1 MASTRLGDGVTGDAE
16 LIAAVRTG
24 DAASFGTLYER
35 HAGAA
40 FVVARQYTDSHA
52 DADDVVADAFTAVH
66 GALQRGNGPESA
78 FRAYLFTVVRRTAA
92 DRREK
97 ARRVE
102 PTGDLATLERGT
114 AWAGTAEEPALEGFE
129 RGVVSRAFHSLP
141 ERWQAVLWHSEV
153 EGLSPAQIAPI
164 LGLTAN
170 GVAALAYRAREGLR
184 QAYLQQHL
192 QDPLD
197 EGCRAVS
204 GKLGAYVRGGL
215 GTRENGQVEK
225 HLDGC
230 GDCRA
235 LVLEL
240 GDVNHGMRA
249 VIAPLVLGIVG
260 LGALAH
266 VLPVGG
272 GLAAGAA
279 ALGTGAGAAGGAGGA
294 AGAGGAGGAGAATG
308 TAAATGT
315 TAAVSATAGTAA
327 AGGVA
332 ALISSIPLGAV
343 AVAAGTVA
351 VAAIAAVGIYGLT
364 RGTDEPEALP
374 APSVSVP
381 AESPTPTPSTSVV
394 PEPTPTPT
402 PSPTD
407 VPDLDESGALLADE
421 PQDGTPRVRT
431 QPRDTDDEAPADDPT
446 PPPAPAPA
454 DVDVVLPDGGLV
466 LAAGL
471 AGQEL
476 AFGVQNTGG
485 TAATNLVAEVTLPV
499 GVSVDGIAGA
509 ELEGLTPGRFAVTAA
524 GGWVCAPGTGTGLV
538 SCTLATLPPSSVA
551 RLALRVSIDEAYD
564 GMDAAVG
571 LRVAGGGIQYR
582 PAPFPLRIQAA
593 PARLAL
599 RSTPAS
605 VALLSGRSTQLDLDL
620 ANVGGSPV
628 GPTPA
633 TATLQLPRGV
643 SWAPVAGSAWECADS
658 ATGVTCQA
666 DRVGARTAVPLSL
679 LLTAD
684 EPGAVGARSIG
695 LDLRPTGV
703 RTPEHL
709 EVPFTVQRPTRLGL
723 TGDVG
728 TTLARGRASSVA
740 LAVSNLGDVQAPG
753 LVARLTRPAGTA
765 WPATPVDGWT
775 CGPTDAVEISC
786 THDVL
791 PGGASVPLTAHLDA
805 QPGAVG
811 GLGDLLVRV
820 DAPGA
825 DAAQEHRVAVSATAP
840 VLTVSQPVVTLTD
853 SSRSGTVSFAVSATG
868 GDLAADADGV
878 VATLT
883 LPTAFTV
890 DTEGGGTTTENCV
903 AVDARRY
910 RCDVG
915 AVPAGGTAEVLV
927 NARWSGS
934 ARGSFVVAAS
944 APGAA
949 AVSASTDVSTSS
961 AGLSPRALFEGGW
974 SVTEVGAPLLTCRT
988 TLTTCVPALQN
999 GDRDNNSFD
1008 MVELDE
1014 APDLPGAN
1022 GTRPAVKTSSFT
1034 QLDVP
1039 AGRQIAFAGLYW
1051 SANMGPGDSWS
1062 GDPAVVRFRGPSTAY
1077 QTLRAADGDVDRLTD
1092 NAGRSYYQSFV
1103 DVTDLVAA
1111 QGGGT
1116 WSVADVAVRAT
1127 SKDPNR
1133 SYYAGWSLV
1142 VVYADPSTDSTVTV
1156 YDGAAWI
1163 GTTASPPVFEFA
1175 ARAGTSARIGVV
1187 AWEGDRTAVGDRLL
1201 LDGNRPLVP
1210 VRWDGS
1216 TPGSGVNNAFDSTAH
1231 GWRWPNSL
1239 GVDAKGFTPA
1249 TLSGD
1254 VSSLSATTS
1263 GDQYLIGVVTL
1274 RTEPVVASA
1283 PAAR

>member
-24 DAASFGTLYER
+24 DAEAFGALYER

-97 ARRVE
+97 ARRVQ
-102 PTGDLATLERGT
+102 PTDDLATLERGT

-153 EGLSPAQIAPI
+153 EGLSPAEIAPV

-197 EGCRAVS
+197 EGCRTVS

-215 GTRENGQVEK
+215 GTRENAQVEK

-249 VIAPLVLGIVG
+249 VVAPLVLGVVG

-272 GLAAGAA
+272 GIAAGAA
-279 ALGTGAGAAGGAGGA
+279 ALSGGAGAGAAGGAGGA
-294 AGAGGAGGAGAATG
+294 AGGAGGVAAGAGAATG
-308 TAAATGT
+308 T
-315 TAAVSATAGTAA
+315 TAVVGATAGTAA
-327 AGGVA
+327 TGGVA
-332 ALISSIPLGAV
+332 ALLSSIPLGAV
-343 AVAAGTVA
+343 AVAAGSVA

-364 RGTDEPEALP
+364 RGTDPEALP

-381 AESPTPTPSTSVV
+381 AETPTPTPGTDTT
-394 PEPTPTPT
+394 PAPTPTPT

-421 PQDGTPRVRT
+421 QQDGTPRVRT
-431 QPRDTDDEAPADDPT
+431 GPRTTTDEQTPDGETT
-446 PPPAPAPA
+446 PPPPAPA
-454 DVDVVLPDGGLV
+454 DVDVVLPEGGLV
-466 LAAGL
+466 LSAGI

-485 TAATNLVAEVTLPV
+485 TVATDLVAEVTLPV
-499 GVSVDGIAGA
+499 GVSVDGIADA
-509 ELEGLTPGRFAVTAA
+509 ALAGLAPGRFAVTTAA
-524 GGWVCAPGTGTGLV
+524 GWVCADGTGTGV
-538 SCTLATLPPSSVA
+538 VRCTLATLPPSSVA
-551 RLALRVSIDEAYD
+551 RLVLSVSIDEAYD
-564 GMDAAVG
+564 GVDAAVG

-605 VALLSGRSTQLDLDL
+605 LALLSGRPTQVDLDL

-633 TATLQLPRGV
+633 TATLQLPAGV
-643 SWAPVAGSAWECADS
+643 TWAPVDGSAWECADG
-658 ATGVTCQA
+658 AAGVTCRT
-666 DRVGARTAVPLSL
+666 DRIAPRTAAPLSL

-684 EPGAVGARSIG
+684 EPGAVGARTLG

-703 RTPEHL
+703 RAPEHL
-709 EVPFTVQRPTRLGL
+709 ELGFTVQRPTRLGL

-753 LVARLTRPAGTA
+753 LVARLTRPAGAA

-775 CGPTDAVEISC
+775 CDPTDTVEITC

-791 PGGASVPLTAHLDA
+791 PGGGTVPLTAHLDA
-805 QPGAVG
+805 LPGAVG
-811 GLGDLLVRV
+811 GLGDLVVRV

-840 VLTVSQPVVTLTD
+840 VLTVTPPVVTLTD
-853 SSRSGTVSFAVSATG
+853 SSRTGTVSFAVSAAG
-868 GDLAADADGV
+868 GDTAADADDV

-883 LPTAFTV
+883 LPAAFTV
-890 DTEGGGTTTENCV
+890 DTEGGGPTTDNCV
-903 AVDARRY
+903 ALDARRF

-915 AVPAGGTAEVLV
+915 AIAAGGASEVLV
-927 NARWSGS
+927 NVRWSGS
-934 ARGSFVVAAS
+934 ARGAFVAA
-944 APGAA
+944 ATGPGASP
-949 AVSASTDVSTSS
+949 VSAATDVSTSS
-961 AGLSPRALFEGGW
+961 AGLSPRGRFEGGW

-988 TLTTCVPALQN
+988 TLTTCLPALQN

-1014 APDLPGAN
+1014 APDLPDAN
-1022 GTRPAVKTSSFT
+1022 GTRPAVRTSSST

-1051 SANMGPGDSWS
+1051 SANIGPGDTWS
-1062 GDPAVVRFRGPSTAY
+1062 GDPAVVRFRGPGTPY
-1077 QTLRAADGDVDRLTD
+1077 QTLRAADGDVDRVSD

-1103 DVTDLVAA
+1103 DVTSLVAA
-1111 QGGGT
+1111 EGGGT
-1116 WSVADVAVRAT
+1116 WSVADVAVRAS

-1142 VVYADPSTDSTVTV
+1142 VVYADPSSDSTVTV

-1163 GTTASPPVFEFA
+1163 GTSAAPPVFEFA
-1175 ARAGTSARIGVV
+1175 AEAGTSARLGVV

-1216 TPGSGVNNAFDSTAH
+1216 TPGSGAGNAFDSTAH

-1239 GVDAKGFTPA
+1239 GLDAKAFAPVR
-1249 TLSGD
+1249 LSGD

-1274 RTEPVVASA
+1274 RTEPVVASER
-1283 PAAR
+1283 AAG